1 MTVPSS
7 ELSASSHPA
16 STRPAID
23 RVAVMQQVARE
34 LMITNDLMSSHAKDL
49 SQGIGILTRLV
60 TQQLS
65 LASAQQEEET
75 SDELSQYDAK
85 ENGRQAM
92 QALQSLMMA
101 MQFEDLMS
109 QRLSQLSLILEKTAE
124 TATPLRPDQIHL
136 QELRDTFDFIL
147 QGPPT
152 GSSG

>member
-1 MTVPSS
+1 MTVPSP
-7 ELSASSHPA
+7 EFSASPA
-16 STRPAID
+16 PSSTISAID
-23 RVAVMQQVARE
+23 RIAVMQQVARE
-34 LMITNDLMSSHAKDL
+34 LMVTNDLMSGHAKEL
-49 SQGIGILTRLV
+49 SQGIGILTKLV

-124 TATPLRPDQIHL
+124 TATPLRPDQLHL
-136 QELRDTFDFIL
+136 QELRQSFAFIL
-147 QGPPT
+147 QDPP
-152 GSSG
+152 SRS